1 MFGCNM
7 CTREYKY
14 KRNLTRHVK
23 ENHSKTLEH
32 WNCTEDGCF
41 SKFIRKEYL
50 FRHLSSIHQLSKMDA
65 RRKAIEA
72 KKGDIETPENQYYED
87 VSDDDTI
94 LDLLQDLS
102 DVQDIGG
109 DFNIDEFLSSDEG
122 ENLIHD
128 ENNNMCENLNDCLSS
143 TESVG
148 LMETKMLYEDISSP
162 DSFEHSVE
170 NNNTYNEVIVISDE
184 EYRNNSETAV
194 DISHVTTKT
203 QTIVLTFTRTVSY
216 INGDEVFSEVETE
229 QQYSEHY
236 N

>member
-1 MFGCNM
+1 
-7 CTREYKY
+7 
-14 KRNLTRHVK
+14 
-23 ENHSKTLEH
+23 
-32 WNCTEDGCF
+32 
-41 SKFIRKEYL
+41 
-50 FRHLSSIHQLSKMDA
+50 MDA

-72 KKGDIETPENQYYED
+72 KKGDIETLENQYYED